1 MNSIYACA
9 SAFLRNS
16 ICENVIALTPAG
28 DQDAWTAVTELEIP
42 PHRMPSLVL
51 WSAFYLF
58 YKKRFR
64 KKTRF
69 VSFNTNLDQ
78 I

>member
-28 DQDAWTAVTELEIP
+28 DQTPGPRAKFSFV
-42 PHRMPSLVL
+42 VC
-51 WSAFYLF
+51 FLF
-58 YKKRFR
+58 ILQEKKE
-64 KKTRF
+64 K
-69 VSFNTNLDQ
+69 NTICQL
-78 I
+78 